1 MGLFQCKAA
10 GPKGVTHATAGGV
23 KSNGGGDA
31 RRRLGQVK
39 EAVCIGPDTSRDPGE
54 KRGQP
59 RGDPPAQMPES
70 GQRAGCGQTLRSDGP
85 TDPSRT
91 ATSTRREL

>member
-1 MGLFQCKAA
+1 MPQLVGSRAMG
-10 GPKGVTHATAGGV
+10 V
-23 KSNGGGDA
+23 GDA